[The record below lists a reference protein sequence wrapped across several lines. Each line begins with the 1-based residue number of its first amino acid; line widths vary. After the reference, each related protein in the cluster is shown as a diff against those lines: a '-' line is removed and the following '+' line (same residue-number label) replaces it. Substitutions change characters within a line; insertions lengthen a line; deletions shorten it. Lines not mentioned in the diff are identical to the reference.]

1 MKVIRGDRKGMID
14 IRRVRRLLLRYV
26 EYWRKQ
32 GRAHGWPDKP
42 IGTAARSPARLVRKF
57 RNDIHDT
64 RRQRNWSKKIER
76 R

>member
-14 IRRVRRLLLRYV
+14 IRHVRRLLLRYV

-32 GRAHGWPDKP
+32 GRAMGWPDHP
-42 IGTAARSPARLVRKF
+42 VGGAVYAPGRMARRF
-57 RNDIHDT
+57 RSMLYDT
-64 RRQRNWSKKIER
+64 RRQRNWAKKIAR